1 MKQKKNINIGFR
13 GWMLLIY
20 QALAFFAFIV
30 FTNYPMNILADMYG
44 GAQKI
49 SSLYTACILA
59 GIVVQLILSSF
70 IGKIKKMKRLGV
82 VFGVITM
89 VLALCIMLIPPSQPG
104 AWQVCFGLVC
114 FFSSMWATFSLGI
127 LVGQWFPRRKG
138 TIMGIATL
146 AFPIG
151 NGLIG
156 TFAGMVFAKGYPDVF
171 GAFLPFWIICV
182 IGLVIGIIF
191 IKDYPEQC
199 GCYRDNDK
207 SITPEVAKAMMEAE
221 IEAKRTSVWN
231 IKGTLTNRDFW
242 LISVP
247 MGTMLMCCI
256 GIATQSN
263 AILGMFGDQLAPFG
277 GFGGVMLMY
286 AVIGCIGS
294 YALGL
299 FDTKVGTKKAII
311 LSVIFMI
318 ISGILGSF
326 HNVNC
331 LIASFVFLGLFTGA
345 SSNFTVSAAAQYWRR
360 EDFPS
365 VFACVNPVA
374 NIIQCIGPMAVAI
387 LMGTKGYTAAFTMTA
402 IIGVISLI
410 MALLF
415 SPKHVKEVD
424 DKRREKVGKPLDDA
438 LVGRK

>member
-1 MKQKKNINIGFR
+1 MKQKKSINIGFR

-20 QALAFFAFIV
+20 QALAFLAFIV

-44 GAQKI
+44 GAQRL
-49 SSLYTACILA
+49 SSLYTTCTLI
-59 GIVVQLILSSF
+59 GIVVQLLLSSF
-70 IGKIKKMKRLGV
+70 IGKIRNIKRLGV
-82 VFGVITM
+82 CFGVIAM
-89 VLALCIMLIPPSQPG
+89 ALAMCIMLIPPSHAG
-104 AWQVCFGLVC
+104 IWQVCYCFVV
-114 FFSSMWATFSLGI
+114 FFSSLWATFSLGI

-146 AFPIG
+146 AFPVG

-156 TFAGMVFAKGYPDVF
+156 SFAGMVFAKGYPDVF

-182 IGLVIGIIF
+182 IGLVIGIVF

-199 GCYRDNDK
+199 GCYRDNDA
-207 SITPEVAKAMMEAE
+207 SITPEVAKAMMESE

-231 IKGTLTNRDFW
+231 VKGTLTNRDFW
-242 LISVP
+242 LISIP

-256 GIATQSN
+256 GIATHTKT
-263 AILGMFGDQLAPFG
+263 IFGLFGDQLAPFG

-286 AVIGCIGS
+286 AIVGCIGS

-299 FDTKVGTKKAII
+299 FDTKFGTKKAIM

-318 ISGILGSF
+318 ISGVVGSF
-326 HNVNC
+326 QNVTC
-331 LIASFVFLGLFTGA
+331 LIVAIVFLGLFTGA

-360 EDFPS
+360 EDFSS

-374 NIIQCIGPMAVAI
+374 NIIQCFGPMAVAI
-387 LMGTKGYTAAFTMTA
+387 LMGIKGYQAAFAMTA
-402 IIGVISLI
+402 VIGVISLI
-410 MALLF
+410 LTCLF